1 MAKQKRV
8 FYSGKRDKKKW
19 AQGYIFWSYLFAAA
33 VAAIAIAGISKPASA
48 PTKTITNP
56 ALPAIKAP
64 STLAELDSI
73 GKTRALPGLENC
85 PLRTE
90 GKQPGPET
98 TFLLPHNISAS
109 FTAGKA
115 LAATDS
121 VIWYTAGLKPDRK
134 CLRALSQNVAG
145 LILWVP
151 TPVTG
156 YFENYGGQYFLQRG
170 TMPLPPLPAQATAG
184 LSALALAH
192 AESKNNKITI
202 GFSESLSAEELYT
215 LSRKISDIPPK
226 ATGYPVTQNRS
237 LKTWSQWVLIVLLII
252 LQWLPLINVASLKKQ
267 RIQLVSGC
275 ISSLYFGLIPAFYA
289 GLINLAKG
297 FHFSLDTAIIAS
309 LVLVVP
315 LYLYAK
321 RLESRVVN
329 VSTNPVS
336 AMLVFNAM
344 LTLVA
349 FINPIVFGLLIPG
362 ALLFFR
368 FAQHHA
374 IVKLFGFALGI
385 MPAAAVIVLAYPYY
399 GVTNAVALFDITRY
413 SWQTITMLILIFG
426 SIFAM
431 FNRKQ
436 NEN

>member
-1 MAKQKRV
+1 M
-8 FYSGKRDKKKW
+8 
-19 AQGYIFWSYLFAAA
+19 
-33 VAAIAIAGISKPASA
+33 
-48 PTKTITNP
+48 
-56 ALPAIKAP
+56 
-64 STLAELDSI
+64 
-73 GKTRALPGLENC
+73 
-85 PLRTE
+85 RTE

-121 VIWYTAGLKPDRK
+121 VIWYTAGDKPDRK

-156 YFENYGGQYFLQRG
+156 YFENYGGRYFLQRG
-170 TMPLPPLPAQATAG
+170 AMPLPPLPAQATAG
-184 LSALALAH
+184 LSALTLAH
-192 AESKNNKITI
+192 AESKKNKITV

-215 LSRKISDIPPK
+215 LSRKISDIDPK
-226 ATGYPVTQNRS
+226 PTGYPISQNRS

-252 LQWLPLINVASLKKQ
+252 LQWLPLINVANLKKE
-267 RIQLVSGC
+267 RIQLVSGL

-289 GLINLAKG
+289 GLINLAKVL
-297 FHFSLDTAIIAS
+297 HFSLDTAIIAS

-329 VSTNPVS
+329 VSTNPIS
-336 AMLVFNAM
+336 AMLVFNAI

-349 FINPIVFGLLIPG
+349 FINPVVFGLLIPG

-374 IVKLFGFALGI
+374 IVKLFGFGLGI
-385 MPAAAVIVLAYPYY
+385 LPASAVILFAYPYY

-431 FNRKQ
+431 FDRKQ